1 MEIIIYSQD
10 GCFYCD
16 QMRQLCDRAEVK
28 YKEIKVVEHAT
39 EGLLKKDFIKEH
51 PDCTGFPW
59 VIIDNETIGGL
70 VESAKY
76 FLKKGMVSAKRK

>member
-28 YKEIKVVEHAT
+28 YKEIKVVEYAD
-39 EGLLKKDFIKEH
+39 EGMLKNKFLEEY
-51 PDCTGFPW
+51 PDCSGFPW
-59 VIIDNETIGGL
+59 VVIDGEEIGGL
-70 VESAKY
+70 VDAAKY
-76 FLKKGMVSAKRK
+76 FIKKGMVSAKRK